1 MSARSSRL
9 VCLLAGLV
17 LFGAAPPDTP
27 ADRSQEQAREQAED
41 ERLEPQVDIEALA
54 TAPPAVQPP
63 SIQAPS
69 LPGKPAAGMG
79 RLRIDVG
86 GTRRWCTF
94 PDDRVVKPPVKQTGP
109 ASRNPVYTFG
119 YMFTVAAVN
128 RARPSETLL
137 LFESPIIRTAVL
149 RQAAKL
155 GRAKAAPSNRPP
167 MLGDADGKVSA
178 REKQD
183 PSALVPFWQED
194 YRCTTLPEAFDFDVA
209 PGTYDL
215 YLAFD
220 ILLRSGSWAHRTI
233 GFATDVTVGEGGA
246 VRLQATAGMQAGGR
260 RELSIAGPAPES
272 SPTGAH

>member
-1 MSARSSRL
+1 MFARRFLSA
-9 VCLLAGLV
+9 CLLAALS
-17 LFGAAPPDTP
+17 LFGAAASETPPDP
-27 ADRSQEQAREQAED
+27 SKEQAED
-41 ERLEPQVDIEALA
+41 ERLAPQVDIDAMAVE
-54 TAPPAVQPP
+54 PPAAQPL

-69 LPGKPAAGMG
+69 LPDKPAAGTG

-94 PDDRVVKPPVKQTGP
+94 PDDRVVKPPVKETVP
-109 ASRNPVYTFG
+109 AGRSPVYTFG

-128 RARPSETLL
+128 RTRPAETLM

-167 MLGDADGKVSA
+167 VVGEAQDKV
-178 REKQD
+178 KVQDKKD
-183 PSALVPFWQED
+183 PSAMVPLWQEE
-194 YRCTTLPEAFDFDVA
+194 YRCTTLPETFDFDVP

-220 ILLRSGSWAHRTI
+220 ILLRSGSWTHRTI
-233 GFATDVTVGEGGA
+233 GFATDVTVGEGSV
-246 VRLQATAGMQAGGR
+246 VRLPATAGMLPGGR
-260 RELSIAGPAPES
+260 REITVGGPAPE
-272 SPTGAH
+272 PTTTGAR